1 MTQTRGMNEQYD
13 VIVVGAG
20 PAGSTCA
27 RYAAMGGA
35 SVLLLEK
42 DRDIGM
48 PVRCGEAVSNR
59 SLERIV
65 DIDPRWIAATIKR
78 FRLISP
84 SGHLV
89 EPDLGGHGYVL
100 ERRIFDYDLARLAA
114 EAGAQVR
121 TKSYV
126 DGLLP
131 RNGLPT
137 AVPSTAAETPDP
149 TPVDRSSAS
158 GSSSANGSSSA
169 SGSSSAN
176 GSSSAASGLTTG
188 GRGWAGVSVSWKG
201 ERRIVRARIIVGA
214 DGVES
219 RVGKWA
225 GIDTTTH
232 MRDMETCAQ
241 MTLTGVDLDD
251 DVCEFYFGNDTAPMG
266 YLWVFPKGNGMANVG
281 VGISGMASK
290 KRAAIRY
297 LQDFIARRFPG
308 AGVLTTVAGGVP
320 CAVTVDALVKD
331 NVVLVG
337 DAAHQ
342 VNPMSGGGITSG
354 MIGGKLAGEAI
365 ARALRADD
373 LSLLQDYPK
382 QWEKEVGAK
391 HRTYH
396 RMKSAVY
403 RFSDDTLDD
412 IAVNV
417 LRLKPEKRTIWGV
430 FRTALRHQPKLVW
443 EMVKTFGLK

>member
-1 MTQTRGMNEQYD
+1 MKEMYD

-35 SVLLLEK
+35 SVLVLEK
-42 DRDIGM
+42 DRDVGM

-59 SLERIV
+59 SLEKIV
-65 DIDPRWIAATIKR
+65 DVDPRWIAATIKR

-84 SGHLV
+84 AGHVV
-89 EPDLGGHGYVL
+89 EPDLGGYGYVL
-100 ERRIFDYDLARLAA
+100 ERRIFDYDLARLAV
-114 EAGAQVR
+114 EAGAEIH

-131 RNGLPT
+131 
-137 AVPSTAAETPDP
+137 EEH
-149 TPVDRSSAS
+149 
-158 GSSSANGSSSA
+158 
-169 SGSSSAN
+169 
-176 GSSSAASGLTTG
+176 
-188 GRGWAGVSVSWKG
+188 GWAGVTLSWKG
-201 ERRIVRARIIVGA
+201 ERREVRGRIIVGA

-219 RVGKWA
+219 RVGRWA

-232 MRDMETCAQ
+232 IRDMETCAQ
-241 MTLTGVDLDD
+241 MTLSNVDLAD

-266 YLWVFPKGNGMANVG
+266 YLWVFPKGNGVANVG

-290 KRAAIRY
+290 KKAAIRY
-297 LQDFIARRFPG
+297 LQEFVDRRFPG

-320 CAVTVDALVKD
+320 CAVTVDSLVKG

-354 MIGGKLAGEAI
+354 MIGGKMAGESI
-365 ARALRADD
+365 AKALRAND
-373 LSLLQDYPK
+373 LSLLEEYPR
-382 QWEKEVGAK
+382 QWEKEIGAK

-403 RFSDDTLDD
+403 KFPDETLDD
-412 IAVNV
+412 IAVSV
-417 LRLKPEKRTIWGV
+417 LKLKPEKRTIWGV
-430 FRTALRHQPKLVW
+430 FKTALRHQPSLVW
-443 EMVKTFGLK
+443 EMVKTFGLG